1 MGWFY
6 KKKIILKIIN
16 MENLRELNAKE
27 LYQINGGHN
36 GTAYD
41 IGETIGGWFRD
52 AVDEIVVN
60 WGLRKLKLI
69 K

>member
-1 MGWFY
+1 
-6 KKKIILKIIN
+6 